1 MSGHY
6 VGQQCECQFE
16 FPGLSD
22 VSKLRVTLKRPG
34 SNTEESLEVTKGPG
48 QSILVAFIPVV
59 PGEHQLSMRVSGRHV
74 SGSPFQ
80 IPVDESPVATATGN
94 PMSLAL
100 ELPGVNL
107 PSDFDHLTA
116 KLQRPG
122 KIRRFV
128 DISKQL
134 RLPC

>member
-16 FPGLSD
+16 FPGLDD
-22 VSKLRVTLKRPG
+22 VNKLRVMLKRPG
-34 SNTEESLEVTKGPG
+34 SNAEEALEVTKGPG
-48 QSILVAFIPVV
+48 ESVIVSFIPEV
-59 PGEHQLSMRVSGRHV
+59 PGEHQLSMLVSGRHV
-74 SGSPFQ
+74 SGSPFP
-80 IPVDESPVATATGN
+80 IPVNESPAATTTGN

-107 PSDFDHLTA
+107 PSDFVHLTA

-122 KIRRFV
+122 ELKPVQF
-128 DISKQL
+128 
-134 RLPC
+134 

>member
-22 VSKLRVTLKRPG
+22 VSKLRVLLQRPG
-34 SNTEESLEVTKGPG
+34 SKTEETLEVAKGPG
-48 QSILVAFIPVV
+48 QSILISFIPEVS
-59 PGEHQLSMRVSGRHV
+59 GEHQLSMLVSGRHV

-80 IPVDESPVATATGN
+80 IPVEESPAATATGN

-107 PSDFDHLTA
+107 PSDFKHLTA

-122 KIRRFV
+122 KTRRFV
-128 DISKQL
+128 DIYN
-134 RLPC
+134 R